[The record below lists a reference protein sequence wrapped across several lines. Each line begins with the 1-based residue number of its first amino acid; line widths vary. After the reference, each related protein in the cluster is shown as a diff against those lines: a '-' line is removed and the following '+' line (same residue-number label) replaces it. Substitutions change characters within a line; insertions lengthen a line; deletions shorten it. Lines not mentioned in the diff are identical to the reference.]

1 MTTPT
6 AEEFANGILELC
18 EVSLSFVGVRNT
30 DPKNPKTD
38 IDKPITDIGFDSFS
52 SVELAMEI
60 EDRWRITLTDDW
72 PEDVTFRQ
80 LGEIVRQ
87 KVEERVAREARS

>member
-6 AEEFANGILELC
+6 AKDYAKGILELC
-18 EVSLSFVGVRNT
+18 EVSMSFVGVRET
-30 DPKNPKTD
+30 P
-38 IDKPITDIGFDSFS
+38 IDNPITSIGLDSFGQ
-52 SVELAMEI
+52 VELAMEI
-60 EDRWRITLTDDW
+60 EDRWHISLADDW

-87 KVEERVAREARS
+87 KVDERKGRS